1 MPKGWAY
8 EGCIE
13 ESNGQRLLQGFA
25 FSSGQTDQDNCAS
38 ICGAMGFQYAGTQYA
53 NEVCSRVAFWDWG
66 DASNRSLTLDNHDSA
81 LVPTVLVR

>member
-8 EGCIE
+8 EGCVE

-38 ICGAMGFQYAGTQYA
+38 VCGAMGYQFAGTQYA
-53 NEVCSRVAFWDWG
+53 NEVRLPVVHRIDDIGILVADIRQ
-66 DASNRSLTLDNHDSA
+66 S
-81 LVPTVLVR
+81 